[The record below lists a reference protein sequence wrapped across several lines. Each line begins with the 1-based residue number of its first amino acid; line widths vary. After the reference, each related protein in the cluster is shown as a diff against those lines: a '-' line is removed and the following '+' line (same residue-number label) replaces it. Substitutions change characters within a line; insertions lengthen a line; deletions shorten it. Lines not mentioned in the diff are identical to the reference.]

1 MRVVVKTFPDPWL
14 KPVRPVKLG
23 EGEVHVW
30 RACLDVTVEE
40 LQVRSKLMKEEERAR
55 GARYLRAEVGSRF
68 VAGRGLLRRLLG
80 MYLGT
85 DAAEVEFTFN
95 SFGKPALAAKHGA
108 GDLRFNVSHSH
119 DWALIA
125 FTRGREL
132 GVDIERVRPDFATRE
147 IAQRFFSPSEARRL
161 IALPA
166 ATQTEAFFQCWTR
179 KEGYIKARGEGL
191 SRGLDSFEVAFG
203 PGVDAA
209 VLNALDDASP
219 TARWLVLDLQP
230 AQGFAG
236 ALVVERPVAEVRLWN
251 AE

>member
-14 KPVRPVKLG
+14 NPVRPVKLG

-40 LQVRSKLMKEEERAR
+40 LQVRSKLLKEEERAR

>member
-1 MRVVVKTFPDPWL
+1 MRVVVKTFPDPWSN
-14 KPVRPVKLG
+14 PVRPVKLG

-132 GVDIERVRPDFATRE
+132 GVYIERVRPDFATRE

>member
-14 KPVRPVKLG
+14 NPVRPVKLG

>member
-14 KPVRPVKLG
+14 NPVRPVKLG

-40 LQVRSKLMKEEERAR
+40 LQVRSKLLKEEERAR

-209 VLNALDDASP
+209 VLNASDDASP

>member
-1 MRVVVKTFPDPWL
+1 MRVVVKSFLDPWL
-14 KPVRPVKLG
+14 NPVLPLKLG

-30 RACLDVTVEE
+30 RAWLDVSAEE
-40 LQVRSKLMKEEERAR
+40 LEARSKLVTEEERAR
-55 GARYLRAEVGSRF
+55 GARYLRPEVGTRF

-80 MYLGT
+80 MYLGA

-95 SFGKPALAAKHGA
+95 SFGKPALTPRHGA

-119 DWALIA
+119 DWALLA

-132 GVDIERVRPDFATRE
+132 GVDIEGVRPDFATRE
-147 IAQRFFSPSEARRL
+147 IAERFFSPSEARRL

-209 VLNALDDASP
+209 VLNASDDASP